1 VQEVTILGFDSEGR
15 PSDALTPDALFAADG
30 DGNPYPSSFE
40 PIEPGKVVWHGP
52 EPGELCDL
60 WAFWPVE
67 GFGRVWLPAA
77 GPWRD
82 GQEVVLSEVLAAT
95 RRGEVLEILVDR
107 KTNAWPAPQE
117 MKDELRDS
125 YGALQRATKWR
136 GAGRAKRT
144 DPVLSRL
151 MHIGEQAV
159 LDRAELRIE
168 HLPKQDFHMG
178 ANFFGYPDA
187 GEEYTERFAAALDF
201 ATLPFYLKGFEP
213 ERGKPQYEACEK
225 AAEFCRE
232 RGMTP
237 KGHPLIWFY
246 KDTTPDWLRELHEQD
261 GYGALLEH
269 CHDRVYDCV
278 SHYKGLIDTWDIIN
292 EAHGWA
298 NCLRLTLEQL
308 VEITKVG
315 CQAAREANPDAI
327 TIVNNCCLDGVY
339 VARGNDHEGPTEA
352 ERLCT
357 PLQYMKMVQEAG
369 VDYDVLGLQL
379 YYPSRDLLQ
388 IEHIFDR
395 YARFGKPIHITEV
408 AVPSACHE
416 DEQSFWRGEDAIP
429 NMGVWH
435 RPWDEELQAEWAR
448 AFYTICRGHPS
459 VEAVIWWDFADG
471 RGGHF
476 FPHGGFLRPDLSP
489 KPSYDVLLEL
499 SGKWLDR

>member
-1 VQEVTILGFDSEGR
+1 VEEVTILAFDPKGR
-15 PSDALTPDALFAADG
+15 PSEALTPDALFAADG
-30 DGNPYPSSFE
+30 DGNAYPSSFE
-40 PIEPGKVVWHGP
+40 LVEPGKVVWHGP

-77 GPWRD
+77 GPWAGKRS
-82 GQEVVLSEVLAAT
+82 EIVLSEALAAT

-107 KTNAWPAPQE
+107 KSNAWPAPQE

-125 YGALQRATKWR
+125 FAALQRATKWR

-144 DPVLSRL
+144 DGVLSRL
-151 MHIGEQAV
+151 MRIGEQAV

-168 HLPKQDFHMG
+168 HLPNQDFHMG

-187 GEEYTERFAAALDF
+187 GEEYIERFTAALDF

-246 KDTTPDWLRELHEQD
+246 KDTTPDWLRELHERG
-261 GYGALLEH
+261 GYSALLEH
-269 CHDRVYDCV
+269 CHDRVHDCV

-339 VARGNDHEGPTEA
+339 VARGNDHEGPAEA

-357 PLQYMKMVQEAG
+357 PLQYMQMVEAAG

-388 IEHIFDR
+388 IERIFDR
-395 YARFGKPIHITEV
+395 FARFGKPI
-408 AVPSACHE
+408 
-416 DEQSFWRGEDAIP
+416 
-429 NMGVWH
+429 H
-435 RPWDEELQAEWAR
+435 RPWDEELQAEWVR

-471 RGGHF
+471 PGGHF
-476 FPHGGFLRPDLSP
+476 FPHGGFLRPDLAP
-489 KPSYDVLLEL
+489 KPSYDALLEL
-499 SGKWLDR
+499 SGAWLDR